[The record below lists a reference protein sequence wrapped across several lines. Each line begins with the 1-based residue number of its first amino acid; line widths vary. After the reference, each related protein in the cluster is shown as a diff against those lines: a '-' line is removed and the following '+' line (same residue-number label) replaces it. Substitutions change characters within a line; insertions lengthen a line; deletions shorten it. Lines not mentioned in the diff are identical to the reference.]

1 MNIGEILIDFLDKC
15 GVNVIFE
22 MSPQKTALNVKST
35 WNPPIG
41 HFVLK
46 ILLSKLEKEVF
57 SDCMFLSCHVR
68 VSEWIHTLKLPECQ
82 GTPCSKQARNLKVKW
97 LQLDSNPEPLSKT
110 SRKNWF
116 QKLKWYRTSSFLQF
130 PNKLSKKAC
139 LSAFP
144 ASLNSVR

>member
-1 MNIGEILIDFLDKC
+1 MIVNIGEILIDFLDKC
-15 GVNVIFE
+15 GVNGIFE

-68 VSEWIHTLKLPECQ
+68 VSE
-82 GTPCSKQARNLKVKW
+82 
-97 LQLDSNPEPLSKT
+97 
-110 SRKNWF
+110 
-116 QKLKWYRTSSFLQF
+116 
-130 PNKLSKKAC
+130 
-139 LSAFP
+139 
-144 ASLNSVR
+144 